1 MLVSI
6 GTYAICDGSLG
17 GGVAIGQAR
26 LQMDRIYD
34 VVVPLAELN
43 AVPFDRTCRRLTFTF
58 QVQRTHANAG
68 AAELFILDLDSS
80 MPSTGTVKITPTG
93 NGSYRYIPNGAVT
106 AHSSQQNGATT
117 TTQYTIIGGQP
128 TSTAP

>member
-6 GTYAICDGSLG
+6 GTYAICDGTLS

-26 LQMDRIYD
+26 VQIDRGFD

-43 AVPFDRTCRRLTFTF
+43 AIPLDRVYRKLTFTF
-58 QVQRTHANAG
+58 QVQRTHTNAG

-80 MPSTGTVKITPTG
+80 LPSSGTVTITPTG
-93 NGSYRYIPNGAVT
+93 NGSVRYVPNGAVT
-106 AHSSQQNGATT
+106 THNSQQNGSTT
-117 TTQYTIIGGQP
+117 TTQYTLIGGQP
-128 TSTAP
+128 TATAP